1 MGRMGGNI
9 YKDLIWSVTLMSKA
23 GETLDPEDCIKLLE
37 KHCKFL
43 KPSDASYSDFVFTN
57 VLDAIGMV
65 SFIVPA
71 FILLNERY
79 GLKIQD
85 VGAGDVSPKFENK
98 LFIVKHYQE
107 GVVPEYVLQT
117 QTESLIRLA
126 SSGVRIEEDGETTD
140 NLFQ

>member
-1 MGRMGGNI
+1 
-9 YKDLIWSVTLMSKA
+9 
-23 GETLDPEDCIKLLE
+23 
-37 KHCKFL
+37 
-43 KPSDASYSDFVFTN
+43 
-57 VLDAIGMV
+57 MV
-65 SFIVPA
+65 SFIDPA

-98 LFIVKHYQE
+98 FFIVKYYRE

-126 SSGVRIEEDGETTD
+126 SSGVRIPPYVIEQYEFSAICFMKLQRVTGIFLHIHRESHSID
-140 NLFQ
+140 